1 MSPERRKRRRG
12 RIKRRAVDR
21 RHLGRQKEKTSVKHT
36 IQEVK
41 LKNGARGLLVDIPG
55 ATVMSF
61 QFQFRA
67 GNRYVKHKDIY
78 ETAHIMEHMA
88 FGANAKFKNEHD
100 YEAEFTKNGAY
111 HNAFTSD
118 LSMVYIADCADF
130 EWERILQLQQVA
142 ICQPHFNENELEAE
156 KGNVRSELTGYL
168 NNHGRVLWPKIQ
180 QLLGED
186 IYTFWQRLQTINTVS
201 LHDIKEHYKRT
212 HTANNMR
219 FVIAGKLHGRR
230 KEIIRQLEDWELQ
243 PGERF
248 DVPKDDLSKAN
259 PTIIRRK
266 EASNI
271 TFGLSLMVPREL
283 NDDELEAMNCLDH
296 ILTGTMHSRI
306 YGAARA
312 KGLAYGIFSDTSAG
326 FYDSSWDFGGQV
338 NHETAGGLFDIIT
351 RELDAVCNGKI
362 ANRELEAA
370 KSYALGRYQMGA
382 QTVSQISN
390 FYTNRYFADGVV
402 KEYEKVPDAIR
413 AVTRDQI
420 VSTAREFIE
429 SNTWVLAAVSK
440 EDKEEII
447 GLNEK
452 IEQLFGETA

>member
-1 MSPERRKRRRG
+1 M
-12 RIKRRAVDR
+12 
-21 RHLGRQKEKTSVKHT
+21 RHTT
-36 IQEVK
+36 QEVR
-41 LKNGARGLLVDIPG
+41 LKNGARGLLVDVPG

-78 ETAHIMEHMA
+78 ETAHLMEHMA
-88 FGANAKFKNEHD
+88 FGANAQFKSEHE

-118 LSMVYIADCADF
+118 LSMVYVADCADF

-142 ICQPHFNENELEAE
+142 ICQPRFNNQELEAE

-168 NNHGRVLWPKIQ
+168 NNHSRVLWPKIQ

-186 IYTFWQRLQTINTVS
+186 IFTYWQRIQTINNVT
-201 LHDIKEHYKRT
+201 LRDIKEHYRRT
-212 HTANNMR
+212 HTADNMR
-219 FVIAGKLHGRR
+219 FVVAGKLHGRR
-230 KEIIRQLEDWELQ
+230 KEIIRSLENWELEH
-243 PGERF
+243 GERF
-248 DVPKDDLSKAN
+248 DVPRDEISSGN

-283 NDDELEAMNCLDH
+283 SDGELEAMNCLDH

-312 KGLAYGIFSDTSAG
+312 KGLAYGIFSDTTAG

-338 NHETAGGLFDIIT
+338 NHDTADRLFDIIV
-351 RELDAVCNGKI
+351 REIQAVVDGKI
-362 ANRELEAA
+362 SEKELEAA

-382 QTVSQISN
+382 QTVSQISG
-390 FYTNRYFADGVV
+390 FYTNRYFADGIV
-402 KEYEKVPDAIR
+402 KNYEKVPDAIR
-413 AVTRDQI
+413 AVTREQMIQTGKSFMD
-420 VSTAREFIE
+420 A
-429 SNTWVLAAVSK
+429 NTWVLAAVTS
-440 EDKEEII
+440 EEKEEIVN
-447 GLNEK
+447 LSQKLET
-452 IEQLFGETA
+452 LFGEE

>member
-1 MSPERRKRRRG
+1 
-12 RIKRRAVDR
+12 
-21 RHLGRQKEKTSVKHT
+21 VKHST
-36 IQEVK
+36 QEIR
-41 LKNGARGLLVDIPG
+41 LKNGARGLLVDIPD

-67 GNRYVKHKDIY
+67 GNRYVRSKDIY

-88 FGANAKFKNEHD
+88 FGANAQFKSEHE

-130 EWERILQLQQVA
+130 EWDRILRLQQVA
-142 ICQPHFNENELEAE
+142 ICQPRFNEAELQAE

-168 NNHGRVLWPKIQ
+168 NNHSRVLWPKIQ

-186 IYTFWQRLQTINTVS
+186 ILTFWQRLQTINTVT
-201 LHDIKEHYKRT
+201 LKDIKEHYKRT
-212 HTANNMR
+212 HTAQNMR

-230 KEIIRQLEDWELQ
+230 QEIMRMLESWELES
-243 PGERF
+243 GERF
-248 DVPKDDLSKAN
+248 EIPRDDLSSGN

-271 TFGLSLMVPREL
+271 TFGLSMMVPKEL
-283 NDDELEAMNCLDH
+283 DDEELEAMNCLDH

-306 YGAARA
+306 YGSARA

-338 NHETAGGLFDIIT
+338 NHETADQLFDIIVREINAVRDGKVT
-351 RELDAVCNGKI
+351 DQELD
-362 ANRELEAA
+362 AA

-382 QTVSQISN
+382 QTVSQISG
-390 FYTNRYFADGVV
+390 FYTNRYFADGTV
-402 KEYEKVPDAIR
+402 KDYDKVPDAIR
-413 AVTRDQI
+413 AVTRNQMID
-420 VSTAREFIE
+420 TATQFMDA
-429 SNTWVLAAVSK
+429 NTWVLAAVSK
-440 EDKEEII
+440 AEKDEIVSMSDKFDTLFRREI
-447 GLNEK
+447 K
-452 IEQLFGETA
+452 K